1 MKYPLLGL
9 IRLYQIL
16 LSPIVNMRGPVCR
29 FYPSCSHYGYEA
41 IATHGAAAGGW
52 LTVRRLVRCHPWN
65 PGGYDPVPPK
75 RHRDVIQQDAGT
87 HQTIG
92 TRASRPSDPGNTE
105 VGPNTSALGA

>member
-41 IATHGAAAGGW
+41 IATHGSLAGTW
-52 LTVRRLVRCHPWN
+52 LTARRLVRCHPWN
-65 PGGYDPVPPK
+65 AGGYDPVPPA
-75 RHRDVIQQDAGT
+75 RHRDT
-87 HQTIG
+87 NHQTSG
-92 TRASRPSDPGNTE
+92 TRSSRPSDPGNTE
-105 VGPNTSALGA
+105 IGPNTSALGA